1 MDVLNLKGSSYVDIS
16 VVLSVEICR
25 ICTMFSSSVT
35 QLSQCIMDNC
45 LAIDCCLRRVR
56 AGAVMRYST
65 RAWCP
70 SLITS
75 SSSQTLLPAVVRTSG
90 WWLWTGRACFS
101 FRLWRDC
108 TRSRSRAGGC
118 WSSTASKSCLLASS
132 GCRCKRCDH
141 KSLILHVSHCP
152 LCAGVVFLLDSLPLA
167 LLLLHSCPVPSIP
180 HFFLLF
186 LHVILLLTWVS
197 PSPPPSLHTNIIP

>member
-1 MDVLNLKGSSYVDIS
+1 MDVWNLKGSSYVDIS
-16 VVLSVEICR
+16 VVLSVEICHF
-25 ICTMFSSSVT
+25 CAMFSSSVT

-65 RAWCP
+65 YAWCP

-75 SSSQTLLPAVVRTSG
+75 SSSQTLPPAVVVRTSG
-90 WWLWTGRACFS
+90 WWLWTGRACFL
-101 FRLWRDC
+101 FRRWQDC

-132 GCRCKRCDH
+132 GCRCKRWD
-141 KSLILHVSHCP
+141 SHGVGCVHHHWFP
-152 LCAGVVFLLDSLPLA
+152 LCFPVLHMFVCLCVQGWLP
-167 LLLLHSCPVPSIP
+167 
-180 HFFLLF
+180 
-186 LHVILLLTWVS
+186 HVIVLTWVS
-197 PSPPPSLHTNIIP
+197 PSPTPPHELNPLNL